1 MFGKKT
7 STTSFCCNLLLEK
20 LQKEFKVFVFKL
32 GIIKKDK
39 VDFLFA
45 SFLKVDLL

>member
-7 STTSFCCNLLLEK
+7 SKTSFCCNLLLEK
-20 LQKEFKVFVFKL
+20 RIKVLVFKL

-45 SFLKVDLL
+45 SFLKVGLL